1 MTSRKSIDLLLNLC
15 TLDEGTSGRPQ
26 GFVQKLMEMIAGAQ
40 EGEVS
45 LVALNEDE
53 DGGRRYFL
61 VGDGDDRVLAEL
73 ADSVPRQQKED
84 GESKKEGEDDSLHKK
99 KDHNHEDL

>member
-1 MTSRKSIDLLLNLC
+1 
-15 TLDEGTSGRPQ
+15 
-26 GFVQKLMEMIAGAQ
+26 MEMIAGAQ

-84 GESKKEGEDDSLHKK
+84 GESKKEGEDDSLQKK